1 MLLWRCPWILY
12 GLILSHF
19 KDILWNVRR
28 GISVV
33 YDIELNLKFAK
44 ALTCENLIFVQLE
57 FESNI
62 CVFYQ
67 ANQK

>member
-1 MLLWRCPWILY
+1 
-12 GLILSHF
+12 
-19 KDILWNVRR
+19 
-28 GISVV
+28 V